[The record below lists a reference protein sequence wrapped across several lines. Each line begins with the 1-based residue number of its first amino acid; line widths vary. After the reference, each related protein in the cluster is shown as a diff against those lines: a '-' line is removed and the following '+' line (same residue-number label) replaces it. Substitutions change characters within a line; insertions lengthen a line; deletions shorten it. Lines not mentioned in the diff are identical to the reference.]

1 MAKDVIPLN
10 KQRFE
15 SLPKRGITEATCAKW
30 KYGKAVYKG
39 RAVQV
44 ANYFDGA
51 GHLVGQKL
59 RFPDKSFAVLGT
71 VGKASELYGQHL
83 WRQGGKKLVI
93 TEGEIDALTVSQLQ
107 ENRWPVV
114 SVPNGCQGARAALQ
128 ANLEWVESF
137 DIVVLMFDSDE
148 PGTEAAHQCAQLL
161 SPGKARIA
169 HLPGKD
175 ANALHLAGESEA
187 VIRAMWDAKP
197 YRPDGIV
204 DAADL
209 WDVVSAPLPYS
220 PIDYPWPTLNDM
232 LMGMRPGELVTLTSG
247 SGMGKSAISR
257 ELAYWLLTEKQE
269 TVGYIALEESTRR
282 TMYGLIGLHMNEPV
296 HLAPEGYA
304 GLPEASQQR
313 FSEAFQALT
322 ADHRLHLYDHWGSTE
337 SDNLLAKIR
346 YLAKGLGCKWIFL
359 DHLSIVVSGLDL
371 DDERKAI
378 DATMTRLRSMVEETG
393 VGMFLVSHL
402 KRPPGDRGHE
412 DGAIVRMAQ
421 LRGSGAIGQLSDAVI
436 GLERN
441 QQAKGDMRDVSLLRI
456 LKSRFNGR
464 TGPAGYLRYDHDTG
478 RLTECDPDFVD
489 GDTEEEF
496 DDDF

>member
-1 MAKDVIPLN
+1 MARDVIPLS

-83 WRQGGKKLVI
+83 WKAGGKKLVI
-93 TEGEIDALTVSQLQ
+93 TEGEVDALTVSQLQ

-128 ANLEWVESF
+128 TNLEWVESF
-137 DIVVLMFDSDE
+137 DQVVLMFDSDE
-148 PGTEAAHQCAQLL
+148 PGTAAAHECAQLL
-161 SPGKARIA
+161 SPGKAAIA

-175 ANALHLAGESEA
+175 PNALHLAGESDA
-187 VIRAMWDAKP
+187 IIRAMWDAKV
-197 YRPDGIV
+197 YRPDGII

-209 WDVVSAPLPYS
+209 WDSITAPLPYS
-220 PIDYPWPTLNDM
+220 TVDYPWEGLNNM
-232 LMGMRPGELVTLTSG
+232 LMGMRQGELVTLTSG

-257 ELAYWLLTEKQE
+257 ELAYWLLMEKKE

-282 TMYGLIGLHMNEPV
+282 TMYGLIGLHMDEPV
-296 HLAPEGYA
+296 HLDPEGYV
-304 GLPEASQQR
+304 GLTKERKER
-313 FSEAFQALT
+313 FTRGFQELT

-337 SDNLLAKIR
+337 SDNLLAKVR
-346 YLAKGLGCKWIFL
+346 YLAKGVGCRWIFL

-371 DDERKAI
+371 EDERKAI
-378 DATMTRLRSMVEETG
+378 DNTMTKLRSMVEETN

-402 KRPPGDRGHE
+402 KRPPGHLGHE
-412 DGAIVRMAQ
+412 DGAEVRMAQ

-441 QQAKGDMRDVSLLRI
+441 QQAEGSKRDVSLIRV
-456 LKSRFNGR
+456 LKNRFNGR
-464 TGPAGYLRYDHDTG
+464 TGPAGHLRYDHTTG
-478 RLTECDPDFVD
+478 RLAECEPDFVN
-489 GDTEEEF
+489 GDNEEDF